1 MCNYHFII
9 ILTHLLVCEV
19 SCDFANDQTGL
30 LEEYES
36 EYVCSV
42 LACSLF
48 VLFE

>member
-19 SCDFANDQTGL
+19 SCDFANDQRL